1 MTDAPIVLSADGY
14 TPLPRGKLAS
24 VVTSLEMRRP
34 FPSATPGGRAVLRR
48 VLEPDVDGY
57 RDLYRRVGE
66 PWLWFSRLK
75 MSAVELEATI
85 RHPDVE
91 VFHIVDERSGVC
103 GLVELDMRV
112 AGACEL
118 AFFGLVP
125 GAVGK
130 GLGRAAMTETVAR
143 VATTSVERFWV
154 HTCTLDHERAL
165 AFYMRSGFKPFARSI
180 EVFDDPRL
188 AGVLPRE
195 SAPRVPIID

>member
-57 RDLYRRVGE
+57 
-66 PWLWFSRLK
+66 
-75 MSAVELEATI
+75 
-85 RHPDVE
+85 
-91 VFHIVDERSGVC
+91 
-103 GLVELDMRV
+103 MRV
-112 AGACEL
+112 AGASEL